1 MKIPQIKLIPLYDAV
16 STDGS
21 CTLDVL
27 LKIIPTT
34 EKVEL
39 ARPTLNISLVID
51 RSSSMKGRKIEL
63 ARQSAYYAIQ
73 QLLPQ
78 DWISV
83 IAFDRTVRT
92 LVNSTLAVDK
102 EHILEQIQQIQP
114 GYGTA
119 LHSGWQA
126 GIVQVVKHNNPQRMN
141 RVILL
146 SDGLISMGE
155 RNPHAIASEVG
166 SLAEQGISTTT
177 IGLGNYYD
185 EQLLVAMAT
194 QGKGYYY
201 YVESPEQ
208 LPQVFESELQDL
220 MLTIGHNVTLG
231 IEPQSGVEL
240 EDVLSDLNVDKRGR
254 FHLPNLVA
262 GNPIEVVV
270 RLKVPPMK
278 ERKDLCYFRLTW
290 QNIQKKEPQTLLK
303 SLNLPIVNSGQLE
316 EFLPQLQVQQR
327 VALTMAARAKKKA
340 IRLLDQGK
348 YEAAIQLI
356 QDTKIKILNTPNSPL
371 IQQEAE
377 TLAQLETD
385 LQARKTRKFRKRVSY
400 DTFDM
405 TFTNP
410 GTVDDLD

>member
-1 MKIPQIKLIPLYDAV
+1 MKIPQIELIPLYDTV
-16 STDGS
+16 REDRS
-21 CTLDVL
+21 CMLDVL
-27 LKIIPTT
+27 MRIIPLDD
-34 EKVEL
+34 KVEL

-63 ARQSAYYAIQ
+63 ARQSAYFAIQ

-83 IAFDRTVRT
+83 VVFDRAVHT
-92 LVNSTLAVDK
+92 LVESTLAVHK
-102 EHILEQIQQIQP
+102 ERILQQVQQIQP

-126 GIVQVVKHNNPQRMN
+126 GVLQVIRHNHPQYMN

-146 SDGLISMGE
+146 SDGLASVGE
-155 RNPHAIASEVG
+155 RNPQVIAGGVG

-185 EQLLVAMAT
+185 ERLLVAMAT
-194 QGKGYYY
+194 LGKGYYY

-208 LPQVFESELQDL
+208 MPQVFGSELQDL
-220 MLTIGHNVTLG
+220 MSTVGHSVSLG
-231 IEPQSGVEL
+231 IEPQGGVQL
-240 EDVLSDLNVDKRGR
+240 EDVLSDLNVDRRGR
-254 FHLPNLVA
+254 FQLTNLVA

-270 RLKVPPMK
+270 RLHVPPMR

-290 QNIQKKEPQTLLK
+290 QNPHETKPQTIIK
-303 SLNLPIVNSGQLE
+303 NLNLPIVNSGQLE
-316 EFLPQLQVQQR
+316 EFPPQIQVQQR
-327 VALTMAARAKKKA
+327 VALTTAARAKKKA
-340 IRLLDQGK
+340 IRLLEQKK
-348 YEAAIQLI
+348 YQAAIQLI
-356 QDTKIKILNTPNSPL
+356 QKAKINILNTPNSTL

-377 TLAQLETD
+377 ALELLETD
-385 LQARKTRKFRKRVSY
+385 LQARKTQRFRKRVSF

-405 TFTNP
+405 TLTDP
-410 GTVDDLD
+410 GIIDDLD